1 MLGAMGTRLVILIIF
16 ASSGILA
23 AGESKGFCP
32 PPPAKPKL
40 VAKNSVPPTPPSAD
54 AQYAGTVMVMAVVS
68 DKGYVCHAEVVRGLD
83 KETDKKAV
91 GAVRQ
96 WHLQPARKDGRP
108 VSVVVIMEVNYWRKD
123 STLIQFP
130 LTPTLMDEQDE
141 SPN

>member
-1 MLGAMGTRLVILIIF
+1 MGMRLAILIIF
-16 ASSGILA
+16 AGLGIRA
-23 AGESKGFCP
+23 VGESKGFCP

-40 VAKNSVPPTPPSAD
+40 LPTKNSVPPTPPSPD

-68 DKGYVCHAEVVRGLD
+68 DKGYVCSAEVMRGLD

-123 STLIQFP
+123 SVLIQFP
-130 LTPTLMDEQDE
+130 VTPTLMDEQNE
-141 SPN
+141 SSH